1 MPVEPCNRAKILD
14 VREQRRLAAPLEFR
28 EDAKDNQV
36 VLEGYAA
43 TYEPYDCYGGVERGG
58 WIEQIDKRA
67 FDITLAQQPDVQLLL
82 NHEGLPLARTTSRT
96 LQLSADNRGLK
107 VRAILDSSDPDV
119 QRILPK
125 MRRGDLNEMSFAFR
139 VKDQV
144 WSNDYTQRTITEV
157 SLQRGD
163 VSVVSY
169 GMNPDTK
176 ATVEMLARMSQDDL
190 VELRKLDQDE
200 LKKALDVLAQATGE
214 APYSVPGVGAEDLR
228 AAGNPSSPSG
238 NPSPNMQDSMIIADK
253 EKDTDP
259 SDPSGAAI
267 ESGIHHEPAVSKT
280 GNADSP
286 VKKIIEPGSSPLMLT
301 LVAALQSTI
310 SHAHSVASTN
320 GDSSRSLIAEAVE
333 QIEELVRKFADAPRE
348 ENEVERKLK
357 ELRNDVGRKLKELRG
372 QDEFDAVAAMREKA
386 AEEPDD
392 EEPESEEGECEN
404 PERSEGDN
412 PFADEKPEGEKG
424 DGDDEEEDE
433 EEERAEIGSV
443 SDVLSEIR
451 REKGVPEINSVADGL
466 AYLASLRRN

>member
-1 MPVEPCNRAKILD
+1 MTQLSEKAGHHMDMSALQRSSRAKILD

-28 EDAKDNQV
+28 EDKDNHV

-58 WIEQIDKRA
+58 WIEKIDRRA
-67 FDITLAQQPDVQLLL
+67 FDVTLAQSPDVQLLL

-96 LQLSADNRGLK
+96 LQLTSDKRGLK
-107 VRAILDSSDPDV
+107 VRAILDASDPDV

-190 VELRKLDQDE
+190 VELRKLDRDE
-200 LKKALDVLAQATGE
+200 IEKAISVLAQATDTT
-214 APYSVPGVGAEDLR
+214 YSVPAAGVDDLR
-228 AAGNPSSPSG
+228 AAGDPSSPAG
-238 NPSPNMQDSMIIADK
+238 NPQPNMQDSVIVADK

-259 SDPSGAAI
+259 SDPAGTEI
-267 ESGIHHEPAVSKT
+267 ESGIHAEPAVTKT
-280 GNADSP
+280 GDADAP
-286 VKKIIEPGSSPLMLT
+286 VKKIIEAGSSPLMGT

-310 SHAHSVASTN
+310 SHAYSVANSN
-320 GDSSRSLIAEAVE
+320 NDSARALIADAVE
-333 QIEELVRKFADAPRE
+333 QIEKI
-348 ENEVERKLK
+348 
-357 ELRNDVGRKLKELRG
+357 
-372 QDEFDAVAAMREKA
+372 A
-386 AEEPDD
+386 AEISDTP
-392 EEPESEEGECEN
+392 PALKAPLSGSCGN
-404 PERSEGDN
+404 CAAAATNSRWSPRCGKWLPTSLKTTKMTKMAKRNAPTPSMRSARTTTSLPTRKVKAILSPKTTRKRN
-412 PFADEKPEGEKG
+412 
-424 DGDDEEEDE
+424 
-433 EEERAEIGSV
+433 GS
-443 SDVLSEIR
+443 SPLMR
-451 REKGVPEINSVADGL
+451 F
-466 AYLASLRRN
+466 